1 MLTLV
6 HEDICVYLDYMISQ
20 SLKKTGKNLSFI
32 NDSIEGI
39 ANLGRFEIEVTQ
51 GSFARF
57 TITIESQIVTFNVPM
72 TVGDKISLDLDKNIF
87 KKNGSLIFTD
97 SVLTLEDNSYVNV
110 NLDFVGDGIAAAT
123 YFYKYYEKRTDDLM
137 FVDSLSYDRSV
148 EYASR
153 TNIKNQKKRIG
164 KSRDTFSF
172 SISLIWNED
181 QAELIDDEFRLRLID
196 EEGYPIETMAGCV
209 ITSER
214 KGSSSNGGDFTYEI
228 SGSFEKIY

>member
-1 MLTLV
+1 MITLV

-20 SLKKTGKNLSFI
+20 SLKKTGKNLTFI

-39 ANLGRFEIEVTQ
+39 ANLGTFEIEVTQ

-57 TITIESQIVTFNVPM
+57 TITIDTQVMTFNVPLV
-72 TVGDKISLDLDKNIF
+72 VGDKLSVNLDNNIF

-97 SVLTLEDNSYVNV
+97 SVLTLEDDSYVTIKV
-110 NLDFVGDGIAAAT
+110 DFVGDGIAAAT

-153 TNIKNQKKRIG
+153 AKINNKKKRVSKG
-164 KSRDTFSF
+164 KDTYSF

-181 QAELIDDEFRLRLID
+181 QAELIGDEFRLRLID
-196 EEGYPIETMAGCV
+196 EEGKPIETMAGCV

>member
-20 SLKKTGKNLSFI
+20 SLQKTGKNLSFI

-39 ANLGRFEIEVTQ
+39 ANLGRFEIEVVQ

-57 TITIESQIVTFNVPM
+57 TIKIETQTITFNTPLV
-72 TVGDKISLDLDKNIF
+72 VGDKLSIDLDKNIF
-87 KKNGSLIFTD
+87 KKNGSMIFTD
-97 SVLTLEDNSYVNV
+97 AILTLEDNSYVNINV
-110 NLDFVGDGIAAAT
+110 DFVGDGTAAVT

-137 FVDSLSYDRSV
+137 FVDSLSYDKSI
-148 EYASR
+148 EYSSR
-153 TNIKNQKKRIG
+153 TNIRNEKKIVG
-164 KSRDTFSF
+164 NKKETFSF
-172 SISLIWNED
+172 SLSLIWNED

-196 EEGYPIETMAGCV
+196 EEGFPIETMAGCI

>member
-20 SLKKTGKNLSFI
+20 SLKKTGKNLSFT

-39 ANLGRFEIEVTQ
+39 ANLGKFEIEVVQ
-51 GSFARF
+51 GSFYWF
-57 TITIESQIVTFNVPM
+57 TISIDSQVIRFDNPLS
-72 TVGDKISLDLDKNIF
+72 VGDKLSIDLDKNIF
-87 KKNGSLIFTD
+87 KKNGSMIFTENI
-97 SVLTLEDNSYVNV
+97 LTLEDNSYVNV
-110 NLDFVGDGIAAAT
+110 NLDFIGEGIASAT

-137 FVDSLSYDRSV
+137 FVDSLSYDKSI
-148 EYASR
+148 EYSSR
-153 TNIKNQKKRIG
+153 TNIQNKKKIVG
-164 KSRDTFSF
+164 NKKETFSF
-172 SISLIWNED
+172 SLSLIWNED
-181 QAELIDDEFRLRLID
+181 QAELIDDEFRLRLVD

>member
-20 SLKKTGKNLSFI
+20 SLQKTGKNLSFI

-39 ANLGRFEIEVTQ
+39 ANLGRFEIEVVQ

-57 TITIESQIVTFNVPM
+57 TIKIETQTITFNTPLV
-72 TVGDKISLDLDKNIF
+72 VGDKLSIDLDKNIF
-87 KKNGSLIFTD
+87 KKNGSMIFTD
-97 SVLTLEDNSYVNV
+97 AILTLEDNSYVNV
-110 NLDFVGDGIAAAT
+110 NVDFVGDGTASVT

-137 FVDSLSYDRSV
+137 FVDSLSYDKSI
-148 EYASR
+148 EYSSR
-153 TNIKNQKKRIG
+153 TNIRNEKKIVG
-164 KSRDTFSF
+164 NKKETFSF
-172 SISLIWNED
+172 SLSLIWNED

-196 EEGYPIETMAGCV
+196 EEGFPIETMAGCV